1 MNEQMVKGAS
11 APNGDFAL
19 GFQPDGVQLL
29 HRHDSAWAELGKVL
43 FKGDLRRG
51 LGDFIQ
57 QLRAANAPDLL
68 LVIPDAQILYTDLV
82 LPAAADTEAALKA
95 GLDGRTP
102 YRVDELAFDYAP
114 ADAKPG
120 TTVAA
125 GLAHAPQ
132 KSPLEPNG

>member
-51 LGDFIQ
+51 LSDFIQ

-82 LPAAADTEAALKA
+82 LPAAADTEAALQLEGTA
-95 GLDGRTP
+95 ELGRDLELLDF
-102 YRVDELAFDYAP
+102 V
-114 ADAKPG
+114 PG
-120 TTVAA
+120 DRAIFATV
-125 GLAHAPQ
+125 LQ
-132 KSPLEPNG
+132 RDD